1 MGLQVI
7 LNIQSQDNPVFDLA
21 GLNQDII
28 NSGDGLGELYQ
39 EFNIGDKAYH
49 NNDIYQ
55 GPFIDDNGTIKIACR
70 EEDYFGQY
78 DNYSEVWGCFYEDE
92 AKRIAKYLQSG
103 RLVFRLEIEGN
114 ETEYYIIEPGQMT
127 KKMQSQLTI

>member
-7 LNIQSQDNPVFDLA
+7 LNIQSQDKAVFDLA

-28 NSGDGLGELYQ
+28 NSRRGLGELYA

-49 NNDIYQ
+49 NNDVYQ
-55 GPFIDDNGTIKIACR
+55 GPFIDDNGEIKVACR

-78 DNYSEVWGCFYEDE
+78 ADYTEVWGCFSEDE
-92 AKRIAKYLQSG
+92 ADRIAKYLQSG
-103 RLVFRLEIEGN
+103 RLVFRLDIEGN
-114 ETEYYIIEPGQMT
+114 ETEYFIIEPGQMT
-127 KKMQSQLTI
+127 KKLQSQLTI